1 MTIVAIDGGLSGS
14 GPFDGRPV
22 LYQSAQ
28 TEDTRPEGR
37 TIPSLDATGSRA
49 SFDWLRAAA

>member
-1 MTIVAIDGGLSGS
+1 MTIVAIDGGLSDN
-14 GPFDGRPV
+14 GPFDGRPA

-28 TEDTRPEGR
+28 TDDTKPEGR

-49 SFDWLRAAA
+49 SFDRLRAAA

>member
-1 MTIVAIDGGLSGS
+1 MTIVAIDGSLSGS
-14 GPFDGRPV
+14 TPFDGRPA

-49 SFDWLRAAA
+49 SFDWLRDAA